1 MKFIAVLLVFLLVSA
16 FDWIDMSKILE
27 MENVHLFKMEM
38 DNVTQIPT
46 SISGLCFESAYSVSE
61 IQSKKEG
68 NALIILVKIHPV
80 GRKGESGNFNYH
92 FDITNDID
100 EIKFGEKKT
109 ILWTRNVNQPRI

>member
-46 SISGLCFESAYSVSE
+46 SIS
-61 IQSKKEG
+61 
-68 NALIILVKIHPV
+68 
-80 GRKGESGNFNYH
+80 
-92 FDITNDID
+92 
-100 EIKFGEKKT
+100 
-109 ILWTRNVNQPRI
+109 